1 MPLEPYARG
10 AKWWARGTVDYN
22 GRPITGYIRE
32 STGSLTEAGARDWIN
47 DREQREI
54 RRYLV
59 GEERAL
65 TFADAVLLYDA
76 DPLMARYLMPIV
88 EELGALPVVQITPQ
102 MVKDM
107 GRKLYPNNSTDMWR
121 RWVVTPTRA
130 VINNAH
136 ALGRCPPI
144 VIKGYEKRERIAQ
157 DRARGKTTRVERTPG
172 SWDWLLQFRQH
183 AGKYHSALALFMFMT
198 GARVGQAV
206 RMTPE
211 DLRLQQNKV
220 RIPDAKGHEARWIT
234 VPVELVVELAN
245 LPHKV
250 PRGWDRRKK
259 ANLRVFGF
267 ASSCGPLKGWRTA
280 CKNAGI
286 DYIPPH
292 SAGRHGFGQE
302 LKVRQRVDGKA
313 VGHFGGWADTSLLER
328 TYTHAEDVEGKIHRG
343 LRTGRV
349 QAEKRTGLKLAANS
363 AK

>member
-88 EELGALPVVQITPQ
+88 EELGALSVVQITPQ

-349 QAEKRTGLKLAANS
+349 QAEKRTGLKLAGDS